1 MFGFYAGVK
10 YILAD
15 EQVQPSVETA
25 PQVACVA
32 SLTSIG
38 AEWKWALSV
47 KCAVIYLQVLI

>member
-1 MFGFYAGVK
+1 MFGFYTGVK

-25 PQVACVA
+25 PQVACVP